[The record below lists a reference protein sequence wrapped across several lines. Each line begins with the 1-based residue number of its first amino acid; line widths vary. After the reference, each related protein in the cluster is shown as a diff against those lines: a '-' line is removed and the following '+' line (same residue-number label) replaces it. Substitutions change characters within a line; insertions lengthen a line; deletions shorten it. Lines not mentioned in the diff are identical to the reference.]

1 VLSTPIKSTC
11 TLGLRDPRGSLR
23 KGEKA
28 GAQEHSCY
36 SRNILAVLQD
46 AFVLDYEARPPS
58 VDGGNAT
65 VRLQNFLHLG
75 LQNVQHRTKLNEVKK
90 S

>member
-28 GAQEHSCY
+28 GAQEYSCY
-36 SRNILAVLQD
+36 SRNILVVLQD
-46 AFVLDYEARPPS
+46 AFVLDYEARLPS
-58 VDGGNAT
+58 VDGGNAMA
-65 VRLQNFLHLG
+65 VMQLSDF
-75 LQNVQHRTKLNEVKK
+75 RTFCILDFRTF
-90 S
+90 SIGPS